1 MFHSRWFPTDT
12 SSQIGF
18 SKGQFSTLVSKIA
31 REKGKRVY
39 SIQENA
45 SDHRRNT
52 LLDHHDSFGRSGENV
67 DLAENL
73 HTSWIPRTQEELL
86 KVRKISDVL
95 SNSRERLSRRFQSKD
110 MQRRGIITNVDFI
123 ASVREECGHL
133 LREDDIGWLKDRV
146 EDNATGVVEYANVV
160 NVMKDNFVRQLFSTV
175 RLHVVGVLC

>member
-1 MFHSRWFPTDT
+1 M
-12 SSQIGF
+12 
-18 SKGQFSTLVSKIA
+18 VSKIA

-52 LLDHHDSFGRSGENV
+52 LLDHYDSLGRSGENV

-73 HTSWIPRTQEELL
+73 HTSWIPRTQKELL

-160 NVMKDNFVRQLFSTV
+160 NVMKDNFVRQLLSTV